1 MNTFAQ
7 DQRARMVVNTDHII
21 DETTLDDDDDMD
33 EEDETTDDDGI
44 NIDCD
49 VVRDL
54 LEKLSGKYTNL
65 TRVNPTCADVETL
78 LLYTEMNSWKEFQQ
92 KHKPLLMEYFE
103 ADGSQ
108 AKNQFPDMKSDIV
121 LRKQALY
128 DRLCKKLEELRA
140 QQEAWKLEYQ
150 ENKKTFL
157 AAKVEHLATKKSAK
171 ISKEYKER
179 NVQANAIMDRC
190 TERFAELSEE
200 NVREEI
206 MDTEKK
212 ALHAFAE
219 LQFCIKAQEG
229 NYCVWFNRG
238 SAKRDARAFDSFMED
253 LAYEYSYK
261 LEDEAKTLE
270 AMGKERY
277 TPADAENLSSDFQAD
292 LQSPNEKKLQ
302 RVRDEMSQILEEA
315 ACATYGFNLAEQ
327 AWEPEWENDSLL
339 VRRKDGRP
347 NRWLTLEERISIRRN
362 KTMTAATIPDDEL
375 FYAPR

>member
-7 DQRARMVVNTDHII
+7 DQRTRRLTLAEDII
-21 DETTLDDDDDMD
+21 DETTLDNDD
-33 EEDETTDDDGI
+33 EDEADETDI

-140 QQEAWKLEYQ
+140 QQEAWKLEYA

-179 NVQANAIMDRC
+179 NAQANAIMDRC

-277 TPADAENLSSDFQAD
+277 TPAVAENLSSDFQAD

-302 RVRDEMSQILEEA
+302 RIRDEMSQILEEA

-347 NRWLTLEERISIRRN
+347 NRWLTLEERISIKRN
-362 KTMTAATIPDDEL
+362 KAMAAATIPDDEL